1 LSHRCGFSSY
11 LIKKGGDIIQEQSD
25 RYLQTRE
32 EEYLNPTTVVVTS
45 AGSLHAKYIIHVVNP
60 VWTGGD
66 HQEEEN
72 LARGISNV
80 LAQADELGVS
90 SIAFPDLSGDIFGFP
105 KELCAEILIRTVLE
119 YINKHQA
126 THVRMIKFVEIDGQM
141 IKLIKTELQK
151 WVVMDSLPSRTNSN
165 LKSINHEEEN
175 EVAPLL
181 HNTKHFRD
189 PLKTPSFGNKHGK
202 TTEINNQYLEEKL
215 RINSRQI

>member
-11 LIKKGGDIIQEQSD
+11 LIKKGGDVIQEQSD

-45 AGSLHAKYIIHVVNP
+45 AGKLQAKYIIHVVNP

-72 LARGISNV
+72 LAKGISNV
-80 LAQADELGVS
+80 LAQADELGIS
-90 SIAFPDLSGDIFGFP
+90 SLAFPDLSGDIFGFP

-151 WVVMDSLPSRTNSN
+151 WVVLDSLPSRNI
-165 LKSINHEEEN
+165 KSINHEEEN

-181 HNTKHFRD
+181 RKSKEIRD
-189 PLKTPSFGNKHGK
+189 PLKTPSFGNKTNK
-202 TTEINNQYLEEKL
+202 TAESNHQYLEEKL